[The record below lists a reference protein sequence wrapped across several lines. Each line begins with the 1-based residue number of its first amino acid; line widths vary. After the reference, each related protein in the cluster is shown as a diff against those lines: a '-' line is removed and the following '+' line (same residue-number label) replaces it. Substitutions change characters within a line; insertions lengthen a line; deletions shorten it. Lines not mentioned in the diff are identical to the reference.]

1 MGTKLLTNYF
11 GQKFPNG
18 SRYSMLYFTKGYVS
32 SARGGVFNELFQDQ
46 KHKLSSFQY
55 TDATR
60 ASGYDM
66 TKNLVATDPDIDF
79 IYACA
84 TDIALGAI
92 DALEDMGRQD
102 IQVNGWGGGDAELKA
117 IEQNKLTIRD
127 AQTIVEMSTFVSRGS
142 SYQAIAPNHDD
153 LMMNLVMFAWFTTTD
168 VFQSLTNIDMK
179 NMLYKERLKEIQDDM
194 LPFGFTT
201 EHEEANKYIKDEQ
214 GNIWFEEKVWNGST
228 NI

>member
-1 MGTKLLTNYF
+1 
-11 GQKFPNG
+11 
-18 SRYSMLYFTKGYVS
+18 MLYFTKGYVS

-60 ASGYDM
+60 ASGYAM

-117 IEQNKLTIRD
+117 IEQNKLTATVMRSNDDTGIAMAEVIKSDIEGQATPRVFSGKLKLITFSD
-127 AQTIVEMSTFVSRGS
+127 NPTTI
-142 SYQAIAPNHDD
+142 
-153 LMMNLVMFAWFTTTD
+153 
-168 VFQSLTNIDMK
+168 K
-179 NMLYKERLKEIQDDM
+179 RLKEQAFRYSK
-194 LPFGFTT
+194 L
-201 EHEEANKYIKDEQ
+201 E
-214 GNIWFEEKVWNGST
+214 
-228 NI
+228 